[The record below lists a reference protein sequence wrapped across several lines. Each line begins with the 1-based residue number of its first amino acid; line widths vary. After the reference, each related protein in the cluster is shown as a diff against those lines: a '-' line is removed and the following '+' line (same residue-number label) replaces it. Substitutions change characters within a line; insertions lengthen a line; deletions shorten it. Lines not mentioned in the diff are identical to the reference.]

1 MDTLVLD
8 WETYYSQDYTLSKLT
23 TEAYVRDPRF
33 EEILLGVKVNS
44 SPAFWI
50 LPDRAKY
57 FLQEEIDWANTALIC
72 HHSHFDGLILAHH
85 HGLKPAMHIDTLS
98 MARILDGPKAGN
110 SLEDLCIR
118 HGIGRKGNY
127 VTFAKGKRAADFT
140 AAERHE
146 YGQYCINDCERTYDL
161 AKIFLEQMP
170 MEELQVIDTV
180 VRMFTEPVFLG
191 DAEKLKGAVASERQR
206 KTDVLRRIGLLCPV
220 CGGDGRNPTLT
231 HLLLPRMPT
240 DEEVQ
245 CKKCE
250 GTGVDKKTVGSNEKL
265 ANLFRECGIEPPTK
279 TSPSTG
285 LPIYAFAKT
294 DPGMQ
299 ELLEDEYEDVR
310 FLAEAR
316 IAVKSTIIETRAER
330 YQHCAERGPMPVY
343 VSYGAA
349 HTFRMGGGDSMNW
362 LNISSKHNENR
373 PELSVIAA
381 SILAPPGHK
390 IITAD
395 SGQGEARITAWLAGQ
410 HDLVEA
416 FAQGRDVYSEHASTI
431 YGRPVDRKKVKA
443 DHIPGQLGKVSI
455 LGMGFGMGWA
465 KAAAELLKGML
476 GAPPIQFT
484 AADMETLQ
492 VDPSRFFNNPGKV
505 KQVSEMPSRLNL
517 NDLLIHCA
525 VADALVNR
533 YRAKYA
539 RIPAYWSLMEEAI
552 NAMID
557 GREMVF
563 GAHGIMRTAKDKI
576 WMPNGLAMRYDGI
589 SRDEHGQASYFNGRS
604 RTKLYGALL
613 VENTVQ
619 SLHYCIVSR
628 QLLEIGKLLKVALTT
643 YDDVVTVVPEDAAQD
658 ALAFM
663 VQEMSRTPDWAP
675 GLPLIGEGKIGDTL
689 KGSS

>member
-1 MDTLVLD
+1 MDVLTID
-8 WETYYSQDYTLSKLT
+8 FETFYSDQYTLSKIN
-23 TEAYVRDPRF
+23 TEAYLRDSRF
-33 EEILLGVKVNS
+33 EVILVGVKVNAA
-44 SPAFWI
+44 PAFWL
-50 LPDRAKY
+50 LPDRFDRFVRY
-57 FLQEEIDWANTALIC
+57 EVDWTSTAVV
-72 HHSHFDGLILAHH
+72 HHHAHFDAAILSWHY
-85 HGLKPAMHIDTLS
+85 GVSPAMIFDTLS
-98 MARILDGPKAGN
+98 CARYLDGPKAGN
-110 SLEDLCIR
+110 SLEELCIR
-118 HGIGRKGNY
+118 HGIGRKGTY
-127 VTFAKGKRAADFT
+127 VTYAKNKRAADFS

-161 AKIFLEQMP
+161 AQIFLDQMP
-170 MEELQVIDTV
+170 ADELQYIDAI
-180 VRMFTEPVFLG
+180 VRCFTEPVFLG
-191 DAEKLKGAVASERQR
+191 DAEKLKSAVASERQR
-206 KTDVLRRIGLLCPV
+206 KIDVLRRIGLLCPV

-265 ANLFRECGIEPPTK
+265 AALFRECGVEPPTK

-285 LPIYAFAKT
+285 KQIYAFAKT
-294 DPGMQ
+294 DSGMA

-316 IAVKSTIIETRAER
+316 IAVKSNIIETRAER
-330 YQHCAERGPMPVY
+330 YQHCAERGAMPVY
-343 VSYGAA
+343 ISPGAA
-349 HTFRMGGGDSMNW
+349 HTFRSGGGDKTNW

-390 IITAD
+390 VITAD

-410 HDLVEA
+410 QDLVEA

-484 AADMETLQ
+484 MADMETLQ